1 MARPKDPQT
10 DYRVK
15 PHVTHGHTYASTQR
29 MVADSNGTPRRRHI
43 HWGMLEK
50 NTFTPWVDFLVLPAA
65 ERAKFIFPAE
75 WDLSLLATLS
85 DQRKPGRPVLA
96 GDSQNRL
103 YGDVWLLEQIA
114 EKTKIRRDLEVVFE
128 GNDEV
133 VDAIMA
139 LAMFPYLTKFT
150 YNRVERWQRN
160 VKSPCDFPL
169 SPKTIT
175 KLTQSVTE
183 EQRMQLLKLRAG
195 RLDKEEMCAVDS
207 TSRSA
212 YGDSLV
218 DVRWGKNKE
227 HLPLEQTLE
236 VVVYSLSSHMPVY
249 YRTFPGN
256 MPDSR
261 SLDVIM
267 KDLVDA
273 GFGHITLITDRGYDS
288 LKNVEKYI
296 LKGQAMLMSVKV
308 GQVFIM
314 EKIREL
320 GCFETCPDDMSVDRE
335 TQLCYRQHD
344 LDYTVISTNGR
355 DRKADRLKLNVYLD
369 IKRRA
374 AILLDL
380 RISLD
385 TQKEELDRL
394 LAEKAQLECDT
405 TLKKN
410 FCYYKIKYDKKT
422 REIQSWE
429 VDAAKVARKR
439 LLAGF
444 FASVTHRLDFDA
456 MTAYHHYKLR
466 DEQEKYFEQMK
477 DQMGADRQRCWS
489 EDGKNGRQLI
499 LFVALVLSS
508 YVRYMWKKKL
518 DKQFASSL
526 EILDEMRSI
535 RCIEHAGHARKITPF
550 VGDQLDICQA
560 FGFEP
565 PKGCDVKY
573 ESIRKTERKRG
584 RPRKKAVVADSE

>member
-1 MARPKDPQT
+1 MARPMDPQT
-10 DYRVK
+10 NYRIK
-15 PHVTHGHTYASTQR
+15 AHVTHGHTYASTQR
-29 MVADSNGTPRRRHI
+29 KVVDSDGTVRRRHI
-43 HWGMLEK
+43 HWGVLK
-50 NTFTPWVDFLVLPAA
+50 NNKFTPWADFLALSAT
-65 ERAKFIFPAE
+65 EHAKFIFPAD
-75 WDLSLLATLS
+75 WDLSMLAKLS
-85 DQRKPGRPVLA
+85 DQRKQGRPVLDYDA
-96 GDSQNRL
+96 QNRL
-103 YGDVWLLEQIA
+103 YGDIWLLEQIA

-128 GNDEV
+128 GNDEI

-175 KLTQSVTE
+175 KLTQAITE
-183 EQRMQLLKLRAG
+183 QHRMQLLKLRAS
-195 RLDKEEMCAVDS
+195 RLGKEEMCAVDS

-212 YGDSLV
+212 YGDSLT
-218 DVRWGKNKE
+218 DVRWVKNKE
-227 HLPLEQTLE
+227 QLPLEQTLE
-236 VVVYSLSSHMPVY
+236 VVVYTLSSHMPVY

-267 KDLVDA
+267 KDLEDA
-273 GFGHITLITDRGYDS
+273 EFGNITLITDRGYDS

-308 GQVFIM
+308 GQTFIM

-320 GCFETCPDDMSVDRE
+320 GYFETCPDNMSVDKE
-335 TQLCYRQHD
+335 TELCYRQYD

-355 DRKADRLKLNVYLD
+355 DKKADRLKLNLYLNT
-369 IKRRA
+369 KRRA
-374 AILLDL
+374 ATLLDL
-380 RISLD
+380 RISMD
-385 TQKEELDRL
+385 TQREELGKL
-394 LAEKAQLECDT
+394 LAEKAILECDV

-410 FCYYKIKYDKKT
+410 FGYYKITYDKET
-422 REIQSWE
+422 REIQSFKPNTLKI
-429 VDAAKVARKR
+429 AKKH

-444 FASVTHRLDFDA
+444 FASVTHKLGCDA

-477 DQMGADRQRCWS
+477 DQMGANRQRCWS
-489 EDGKNGRQLI
+489 EDGKNGRELI

-508 YVRYMWKKKL
+508 HVRHIWKTKL
-518 DKQFASSL
+518 NKQFSSSL

-535 RCIEHAGHARKITPF
+535 RCIEHTRHARKITPF
-550 VGDQLDICQA
+550 VGAQLNICKA
-560 FGFEP
+560 FGFKP

-573 ESIRKTERKRG
+573 ESIKKTERKLG
-584 RPRKKAVVADSE
+584 RPHKKVVVMDSE